1 MPGFSRDSAAGML
14 VAVIARESIYANV
27 RLRLMVLIICLS
39 DKVVLIVVLRKLSQI
54 YAVVILIHAILLLRT
69 WMLLIKFKER
79 SKNEINV

>member
-1 MPGFSRDSAAGML
+1 M
-14 VAVIARESIYANV
+14 AVIARESIYANV

>member
-1 MPGFSRDSAAGML
+1 M
-14 VAVIARESIYANV
+14 AVIARESIHANV